1 MTKPS
6 SIIFLGTPEFA
17 IPSLRALAKAKNF
30 SVVLAVTQPD
40 KPSGRKQTVTPPPVK
55 ICAEKLGIKVIQPI
69 SINADFG
76 ILKQFKPDFIVSA
89 AYGQILTQEVLE
101 IPEIASINIHPS
113 LLPRWRGASP
123 IQNAILAGDEET
135 GVTVQMMTEELDA
148 GDILG
153 QESVPIGERETYGS
167 LHDKLVEIA
176 AELLIK
182 TLSMPLQAVRQKSPL
197 VKFCAKL
204 SREDGK
210 IDINK
215 MTAEEID
222 RRVRALN
229 PWPGVLCN
237 LNGNEIKIL
246 ETSLSALRDSV
257 PIDCAKGTVLYLVK
271 LLPPGKKP
279 MSAAE
284 WERGTRN

>member
-6 SIIFLGTPEFA
+6 SIIFLVTPEFA

-89 AYGQILTQEVLE
+89 AYGQILTKQVLQ

-113 LLPRWRGASP
+113 LLPRWSGASP

-135 GVTVQMMTEELDA
+135 GVTVQMMTEE
-148 GDILG
+148 
-153 QESVPIGERETYGS
+153 
-167 LHDKLVEIA
+167 
-176 AELLIK
+176 
-182 TLSMPLQAVRQKSPL
+182 
-197 VKFCAKL
+197 
-204 SREDGK
+204 
-210 IDINK
+210 
-215 MTAEEID
+215 
-222 RRVRALN
+222 
-229 PWPGVLCN
+229 
-237 LNGNEIKIL
+237 
-246 ETSLSALRDSV
+246 
-257 PIDCAKGTVLYLVK
+257 
-271 LLPPGKKP
+271 
-279 MSAAE
+279 
-284 WERGTRN
+284 